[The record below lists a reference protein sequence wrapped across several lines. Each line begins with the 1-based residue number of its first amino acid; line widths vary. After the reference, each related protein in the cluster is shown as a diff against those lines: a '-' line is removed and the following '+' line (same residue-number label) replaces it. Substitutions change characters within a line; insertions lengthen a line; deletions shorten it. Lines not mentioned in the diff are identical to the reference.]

1 MPAESGPWTGLPQL
15 QPGAGLAPA
24 GVSGA
29 NQDGRVSLCL
39 FDSPINTLQ
48 SAHPDVQCPPVPPHP
63 RTPPGPLHPQQAKW
77 GGAPA
82 PRHFLLAQA
91 RPGSPWPSF
100 TSRWL
105 PGQASFS
112 GAVPAPSPSLT
123 EAHEQPASHQDVHG
137 GPRGPLPR
145 GGLPRWSGL
154 CSAGSRVGA
163 QAQARRGLGTS
174 ALGWG
179 GVLQPPPT
187 GKRPSSLGGA
197 PPEISQLLALLHS
210 PRHKHL
216 QEEAPPPSRHPLP
229 GPAEGRPRACR
240 SPPTR
245 LGPGRQTLTHTD
257 AASSSAK
264 APGPGWA
271 GQMASPPP
279 HAGAPPPGA
288 RSPVSVLPA
297 RGPRWPAAVQMQ
309 SRCPGARGKS

>member
-1 MPAESGPWTGLPQL
+1 MQT
-15 QPGAGLAPA
+15 
-24 GVSGA
+24 
-29 NQDGRVSLCL
+29 C
-39 FDSPINTLQ
+39 
-48 SAHPDVQCPPVPPHP
+48 SAHLS
-63 RTPPGPLHPQQAKW
+63 RRAPPGPLHPQQALC
-77 GGAPA
+77 APA
-82 PRHFLLAQA
+82 PRHFLLGQA
-91 RPGSPWPSF
+91 WPGSPWPSF
-100 TSRWL
+100 TAAARPGLLFRSRPCAKPL
-105 PGQASFS
+105 AHRGTRAACQPPGR
-112 GAVPAPSPSLT
+112 PR
-123 EAHEQPASHQDVHG
+123 
-137 GPRGPLPR
+137 GPRGPPPR

-174 ALGWG
+174 ARGWG

-216 QEEAPPPSRHPLP
+216 QEEAPPPPGTPLP

-279 HAGAPPPGA
+279 QAGAQPPGA